1 MPIATR
7 ILCSVT
13 QNAKH
18 VRTVRT
24 VRMRSI
30 QRNTLSKN
38 NDQTENTK
46 LVGSVVSVPS
56 SSEDELHVQSKDH
69 IVESNFQS
77 ENQNLKMK
85 TKIIDEGHR
94 ILVLVNT
101 EWIDRKTNQKKTK
114 SSQSVYDI

>member
-1 MPIATR
+1 MPIVTR

-18 VRTVRT
+18 VRTVR
-24 VRMRSI
+24 MRSI
-30 QRNTLSKN
+30 QRNVVSN
-38 NDQTENTK
+38 NDQNTK
-46 LVGSVVSVPS
+46 MTDNVASVPNS
-56 SSEDELHVQSKDH
+56 SDEVHVQSKDH

-77 ENQNLKMK
+77 ENQNLTMK
-85 TKIIDEGHR
+85 TRIVDEGHR

-101 EWIDRKTNQKKTK
+101 EWIDPKTNQIKTK

>member
-1 MPIATR
+1 MPIVTR

-18 VRTVRT
+18 VRTVR
-24 VRMRSI
+24 MRSV

-38 NDQTENTK
+38 NDQIENTK
-46 LVGSVVSVPS
+46 LIGSVVSVPS

-101 EWIDRKTNQKKTK
+101 EWTDPKTNQIKKK
-114 SSQSVYDI
+114 ISQSVYDI

>member
-1 MPIATR
+1 MPIVTR

-18 VRTVRT
+18 VRT

-46 LVGSVVSVPS
+46 LIGSVISVPS

-101 EWIDRKTNQKKTK
+101 EWTDPKTNQIKKK
-114 SSQSVYDI
+114 ISQSVYDI

>member
-1 MPIATR
+1 MPIVTR

-18 VRTVRT
+18 VRTVR
-24 VRMRSI
+24 MRSI
-30 QRNTLSKN
+30 QRNTLSKK
-38 NDQTENTK
+38 NDQPDTNK
-46 LVGSVVSVPS
+46 LIDSIVSVPS
-56 SSEDELHVQSKDH
+56 SSEDEVHVQSKDH

-77 ENQNLKMK
+77 ENQNLTMK
-85 TKIIDEGHR
+85 TRIVDEGHR

-101 EWIDRKTNQKKTK
+101 EWIDPKTNQIKTK